1 MLHKIAVFASGR
13 GSNFQAVYKKIQSG
27 DIRAKISL
35 LITNKSGA
43 GAIDFARA
51 HDIDVAVIPP
61 GKFESPTAFG
71 KAVLASLAEHRIQ
84 LIVLAGYL
92 RKIPENV
99 ICAYPNKIINV
110 HPSLLPAFGGKGM
123 YGMNVH
129 QAVFTSGVKV
139 SGITV
144 HFVDNKYDTGPI
156 LMQRAV
162 DISSCG
168 SPEEIAAVVLQEE
181 HRSLPEAVK
190 LLTERKIDVEDKR
203 VLVGD
208 DNR

>member
-1 MLHKIAVFASGR
+1 
-13 GSNFQAVYKKIQSG
+13 
-27 DIRAKISL
+27 
-35 LITNKSGA
+35 
-43 GAIDFARA
+43 
-51 HDIDVAVIPP
+51 
-61 GKFESPTAFG
+61 
-71 KAVLASLAEHRIQ
+71 
-84 LIVLAGYL
+84 
-92 RKIPENV
+92 
-99 ICAYPNKIINV
+99 V

-129 QAVFTSGVKV
+129 QAVFNSGVKV

-190 LLTERKIDVEDKR
+190 LLAERTIDVQDKR